1 MFNVQRFNHIVEAQG
16 SMMVEPCY
24 GKVRDLGM
32 EFWSD
37 GEGGVSYEGLS
48 LFHTAN
54 GAYTGNVIAD
64 EAAKR
69 QVVSRQLHLALLDWV
84 QAQIVTLMGSRLKG
98 RYRGPFGVDM
108 MVVNNPATGSHH
120 LSPSPDSQARF
131 TLHPCVEI
139 NLRRTM
145 GHVAL
150 ALNALMNPD
159 GDDELCRIMRIDYV
173 ATRPL
178 SEQSTSKIYKLKI
191 NRL

>member
-1 MFNVQRFNHIVEAQG
+1 
-16 SMMVEPCY
+16 
-24 GKVRDLGM
+24 
-32 EFWSD
+32 
-37 GEGGVSYEGLS
+37 
-48 LFHTAN
+48 
-54 GAYTGNVIAD
+54 
-64 EAAKR
+64 
-69 QVVSRQLHLALLDWV
+69 
-84 QAQIVTLMGSRLKG
+84 
-98 RYRGPFGVDM
+98 M
-108 MVVNNPATGSHH
+108 MVVNSPAIGSHH